1 MNAVCHRCGGAK
13 AGPLLPCPTCM
24 VIPRGNAR
32 AVAWLFSR
40 AHLDP
45 DELKLAGQ
53 RIQDGEV
60 PDPAPALCAFA
71 ENKLQPDASD
81 QPFNRNELIGIGV
94 ANLILTPLAGLAVWW
109 GLQKQ
114 RPTAASQAL
123 RITVPIGLTLA
134 VLWLSLIAT
143 RLLG

>member
-1 MNAVCHRCGGAK
+1 M
-13 AGPLLPCPTCM
+13 
-24 VIPRGNAR
+24 
-32 AVAWLFSR
+32 AWLFSR

-45 DELKLAGQ
+45 EELRLAGQ
-53 RIQDGEV
+53 RVQAGEV
-60 PDPAPALCAFA
+60 PDPAPALRAFA
-71 ENKLQPDASD
+71 EKKLQPDAGD
-81 QPFNRNELIGIGV
+81 QPFTRNELIGIGM

-109 GLQKQ
+109 GLQTR
-114 RPTAASQAL
+114 RPEAARQAL